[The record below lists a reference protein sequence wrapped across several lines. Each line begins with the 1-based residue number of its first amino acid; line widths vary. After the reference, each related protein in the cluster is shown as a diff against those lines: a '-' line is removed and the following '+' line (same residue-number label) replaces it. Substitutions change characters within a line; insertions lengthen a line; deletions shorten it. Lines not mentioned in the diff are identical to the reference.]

1 MTLQTLTYQQRLLLQ
16 RYFDGELQEG
26 TEPYIKA
33 STLINEVVHARQW
46 VDSLEELALSIKGA
60 EQEMWDNAPQR
71 SSDRVV
77 DVALHASNDVS
88 LPELA
93 PMIERMHDEEITEE
107 ERLYLKSLLAEQ
119 EEAASYLGTLEAMR
133 YSVQSSHDEALE
145 QVDFTGFFDAIEARL
160 DDSQDAVAD
169 TTTKPE
175 GEVIQ
180 FPGKSQTAER
190 APFDMEEHQL
200 LLARFFDGEAST
212 EEKAQVTAW
221 AEIDHKVAE
230 TLDVFG
236 ELSLAMRAATDE
248 LSESVEFSGLW
259 SHVEQELAQDFAQGP
274 NVISLEIAREEKAL
288 EAKKPAPSRA
298 RREFF
303 IAIAAAVLTVFGV
316 GLFSDKLFPSKGTT
330 VVEKTVVIVDSIEY
344 QGGSSG
350 MVMQPASMLNEKEMQ
365 TPAIE
370 NNLPSKEEE
379 TPTIIWILDEDQPEQ
394 QPSKKED
401 KAAPQK
407 TTKSNG
413 QPI

>member
-26 TEPYIKA
+26 TEPYIEAK
-33 STLINEVVHARQW
+33 TLIDEVVYARQW

-60 EQEMWDNAPQR
+60 EQEMWDRAPQR

-77 DVALHASNDVS
+77 DVALHASADVS

-107 ERLYLKSLLAEQ
+107 ERLYLESLLAEQ

-133 YSVQSSHDEALE
+133 YSVQSSHEEALD

-160 DDSQDAVAD
+160 DEAQDVHAP
-169 TTTKPE
+169 TKLE

-180 FPGKSQTAER
+180 FPGKPQTVER

-236 ELSLAMRAATDE
+236 ELSLATRAAIDE
-248 LSESVEFSGLW
+248 LGESVEFSDLW
-259 SHVEQELAQDFAQGP
+259 SNVEQELAQDFAQGP
-274 NVISLEIAREEKAL
+274 NVISLEVAREEKAL
-288 EAKKPAPSRA
+288 EATKPAPSRA

-330 VVEKTVVIVDSIEY
+330 VVEKTVVIVDSVEY

-350 MVMQPASMLNEKEMQ
+350 MVMQPASMLNDTEPQ
-365 TPAIE
+365 TPAIK
-370 NNLPSKEEE
+370 NNPPSKEEE